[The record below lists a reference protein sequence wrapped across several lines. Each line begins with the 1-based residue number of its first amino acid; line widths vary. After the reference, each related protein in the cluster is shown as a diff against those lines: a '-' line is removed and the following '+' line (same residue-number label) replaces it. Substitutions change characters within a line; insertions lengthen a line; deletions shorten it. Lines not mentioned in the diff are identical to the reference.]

1 MVFLNGNKTS
11 GFVKLLPH
19 IQVTCLIL
27 LLQIQRDKQYAK
39 GQWSRGEWS
48 TVRRWVG
55 KWCWRED
62 VTGGCMTN
70 LQVLVFLF

>member
-27 LLQIQRDKQYAK
+27 LLQIQRDKQCAK
-39 GQWSRGEWS
+39 RQWSRGEWS

-55 KWCWRED
+55 RWCWREN
-62 VTGGCMTN
+62 VTVAVN
-70 LQVLVFLF
+70 LEVLVFLF